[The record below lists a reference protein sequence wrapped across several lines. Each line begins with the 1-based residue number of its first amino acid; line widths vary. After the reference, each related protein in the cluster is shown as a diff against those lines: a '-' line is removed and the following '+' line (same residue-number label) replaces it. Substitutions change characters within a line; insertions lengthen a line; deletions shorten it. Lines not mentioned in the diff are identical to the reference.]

1 MAKKKILSK
10 TRRANNEGSIFQR
23 KDGRWAGYV
32 SIGFDNN
39 GEPIRKLVYGKSQT
53 EVAKK
58 LSEISGRVK
67 SNSYEL
73 IENHNLN
80 ELMFDWLMTFK
91 KSAVTPRT
99 FEGIIRNFKLH
110 IAPVIG
116 NMKVYEVDTYA
127 IQRVVNRMIET
138 EHANITIKKNKHLL
152 SQFFEYA
159 IDNKWVQINPTTKI
173 KIASRDK
180 KIYDDDQNYKAI
192 LPEVRDK
199 FLTALNND
207 EANFIKPLCITLIF
221 AGLRIGEALA
231 LTWNCVDFENKKL
244 KVLRAITQVPKFDAE
259 GNVLSRKTVL
269 SDTKTACS
277 VRTIPITDIVVK
289 TLEVWKEKQKLR
301 ERTNP
306 EVTVSLTLPSSFVFA
321 NDDGS
326 LRTYSGCR
334 HIFDRFKKRN
344 GLKKSG
350 IHFHSLRHTFS
361 NMLFELNE
369 NPKVIQQL
377 LGHKDVKTTITV
389 YNSVNSDYVKEATDK
404 LNEKIIENE
413 KKREQVEQEQREKEE
428 QEKKSELSDEEFDR
442 KVAEMLREQEERKR
456 RRKEKDFEM

>member
-32 SIGFDNN
+32 SVGFNNN

-127 IQRVVNRMIET
+127 IQRVVNKMIET

-159 IDNKWVQINPTTKI
+159 IDNKWVQVNPTTKI

-259 GNVLSRKTVL
+259 GNVISRKTVL

-277 VRTIPITDIVVK
+277 VRTIPITDIVVE
-289 TLEVWKEKQKLR
+289 TLKVWKEKQRLR
-301 ERTNP
+301 EETNP
-306 EVTVSLTLPSSFVFA
+306 EVTASLTLPSSFVFA

-326 LRTYSGCR
+326 LRSYSSCR

-404 LNEKIIENE
+404 LNEKIIEDE
-413 KKREQVEQEQREKEE
+413 MKREQEEKEKIEKEE
-428 QEKKSELSDEEFDR
+428 QEKQSGLSDEEFDR
-442 KVAEMLREQEERKR
+442 KLAEMLREQEERKR
-456 RRKEKDFEM
+456 RRREKDFEM